1 MKHLGQKI
9 KSNKGATLLIAIVFM
24 LFCVFIG
31 GSVLAAAT
39 VNGSRLKKSVESEQA
54 YLSQRSAALLIAEQ
68 LYSTDAVEIDYY
80 PEETFGSSQVSLAE
94 PEGNIPMLRKQ
105 AYLCAAEQYRNTCG
119 DDFCKFTYSKG
130 SVSVGENGR
139 TQVDFSLRLDD
150 PAETLYARMYCDTN
164 YTIIVTFFDDESY
177 TTESDMLYLKMRM
190 TSMEPISIETEPE
203 TETEPDAAE
212 EAGILGYAI
221 TWGLPEVIKGGAE
234 L

>member
-1 MKHLGQKI
+1 M
-9 KSNKGATLLIAIVFM
+9 LIAIVFM

-105 AYLCAAEQYRNTCG
+105 AYLCAAEQYRVTRPDMLCDPKNYVA
-119 DDFCKFTYSKG
+119 D
-130 SVSVGENGR
+130 SVSVGENGW
-139 TQVDFSLRLDD
+139 TQVDFSLRLED
-150 PAETLYARMYCDTN
+150 PAETLYARMYCDRN
-164 YTIIVTFFDDESY
+164 YTIIVSFFDDESY
-177 TTESDMLYLKMRM
+177 TTMSDMLYLKMRM

-203 TETEPDAAE
+203 TEPDAAE
-212 EAGILGYAI
+212 EDGILGYAI
-221 TWGLPEVIKGGAE
+221 TWGLPEVIKGGVE